1 VPAQEQAESAEPA
14 GSAIAPEVRLSAI
27 ARADPAALGIVEEV
41 AASEAEQIALAAV
54 TFPEVEPATGVPS
67 AEATEATEDSAD
79 EAQPATVAVALRVSD
94 HPAAAG
100 AVRGAVAVGG
110 GVDRSSKLEES
121 I

>member
-1 VPAQEQAESAEPA
+1 
-14 GSAIAPEVRLSAI
+14 
-27 ARADPAALGIVEEV
+27 LGIVEEV
-41 AASEAEQIALAAV
+41 AASEAERIALAAV
-54 TFPEVEPATGVPS
+54 TFPEVEPVTGVPS
-67 AEATEATEDSAD
+67 AEATEDSAD

-100 AVRGAVAVGG
+100 AVRGAVAVAG